1 MAFTAVL
8 RFGLSPA
15 LLATGAKMPP
25 AGRRT
30 AHKRREDAGEYRDIA
45 AHAGRPGG
53 HKKARPGVGAG
64 GGVLL
69 SDNKITRRNLK
80 IPRQKL
86 KV

>member
-30 AHKRREDAGEYRDIA
+30 AHKRREAVGEYRDIA
-45 AHAGRPGG
+45 VYAGQLGG
-53 HKKARPGVGAG
+53 HEKASPRKAQG
-64 GGVLL
+64 GRWWY
-69 SDNKITRRNLK
+69 SRFFRRLPDDHQGK
-80 IPRQKL
+80 HKD
-86 KV
+86 K